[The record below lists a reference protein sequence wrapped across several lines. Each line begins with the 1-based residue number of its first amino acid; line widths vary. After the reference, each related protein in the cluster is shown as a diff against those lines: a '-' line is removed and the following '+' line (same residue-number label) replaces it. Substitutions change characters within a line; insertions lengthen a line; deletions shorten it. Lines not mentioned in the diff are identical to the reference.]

1 MKAGLQLKLAQHLTL
16 TPQLQQSIR
25 LLQLSTLELQ
35 QEIAAALAENPLL
48 ELGEADAG
56 DDGDSSLMVSL
67 DALAVA
73 PERDSVLDGSDV
85 LSAAPAA
92 LSANGDSAATAETQ
106 TGATDADGGVD
117 APGGNDAFEAGAFE
131 SGVSDD
137 GATATPSTATD
148 GGDSDQPGL
157 DFSEW
162 GSSGAGS
169 FDDDDESFE
178 SQRSAPESLTEHLRA
193 QAAFVD
199 AAPEVALLLRAM
211 IESLDDDGFL
221 GVTREDIEALLPHG
235 GDGDDS
241 GIGDALI
248 SEQDWQQALRLLQG
262 FDPAGVGARDL
273 RECLL
278 LQLATLRNNADVRLA
293 RRIVAEALDALGRRD
308 YVHIRKLFDIDDEDL
323 KAAHAVI
330 RSLTP
335 RPGAPF
341 ADVSSVQMIPDVIV
355 RRNKRRWLAELNPVA
370 VPRLSVNTVYAD
382 MLQRQ
387 KEGRSTPL
395 STQLQEARWL
405 VKNVAQRFDTI
416 LRVASEIVDRQQ
428 AFFDHGE
435 VAMRPLVL
443 REVADALGLHE
454 STVSRV
460 TTQKFLASTR
470 GSFELKYFFG
480 SHVATDAGGAASSTA
495 IRAMI
500 KSLIAEEDANEPL
513 TDSRIAELLGE
524 QGIIVAR
531 RTVAKYRELQNIAPV
546 NLRRRN

>member
-35 QEIAAALAENPLL
+35 QEIEVALAENPLL
-48 ELGEADAG
+48 ELAESDAP
-56 DDGDSSLMVSL
+56 DDRGAEDPIEVPDTVDVYACGVDRENL
-67 DALAVA
+67 
-73 PERDSVLDGSDV
+73 LDGSDSMTAYSQPEQSDAREIGQESPS
-85 LSAAPAA
+85 LNGGADGDGGHSDTTDFTAAASNEP
-92 LSANGDSAATAETQ
+92 TAESV
-106 TGATDADGGVD
+106 TGDGDGDFD
-117 APGGNDAFEAGAFE
+117 AP
-131 SGVSDD
+131 S
-137 GATATPSTATD
+137 
-148 GGDSDQPGL
+148 L
-157 DFSEW
+157 DFAEW
-162 GSSGAGS
+162 GSSGAGR

-178 SQRSAPESLTEHLRA
+178 SQRASPPSLREHLRA
-193 QAAFVD
+193 QLVLVKESAEILQLVH
-199 AAPEVALLLRAM
+199 AL
-211 IESLDDDGFL
+211 IDSLDEHGYLSVTKSDIDGLLAKSGSDDGIPDETWDTAL
-221 GVTREDIEALLPHG
+221 GI
-235 GDGDDS
+235 
-241 GIGDALI
+241 
-248 SEQDWQQALRLLQG
+248 LQCLE
-262 FDPAGVGARDL
+262 PAGVGASDL

-278 LQLATLRNNADVRLA
+278 LQLKQCPNNGDTKLA
-293 RRIVAEALDALGRRD
+293 RRIVSEALDHLGKRD
-308 YVHIRKLFDIDDEDL
+308 YTRIKKLFDIDDIDL
-323 KAAHAVI
+323 KDAHAVI
-330 RSLTP
+330 RTLTP

-341 ADVSSVQMIPDVIV
+341 ADISASLMVPDVIV
-355 RRNKRRWLAELNPVA
+355 RRNKRKWIAELNSVA
-370 VPRLSVNTVYAD
+370 VPRLAVNSVYAD
-382 MLQRQ
+382 MLHRE

-416 LRVASEIVDRQQ
+416 LRVSSEIVERQQ

-460 TTQKFLASTR
+460 TTQKYLSCMR

-500 KSLIAEEDANEPL
+500 KTLISEEDVNEPL
-513 TDSRIAELLGE
+513 TDSRIAEILGD

-546 NLRRRN
+546 NLRRRS

>member
-35 QEIAAALAENPLL
+35 QEIATALAENPLL
-48 ELGEADAG
+48 ELADAEGGGEEG
-56 DDGDSSLMVSL
+56 DGGDANLIVSL
-67 DALAVA
+67 DAMVPA
-73 PERDSVLDGSDV
+73 RDTEAVLDGSDV
-85 LSAAPAA
+85 MFDRESGIAAREDFAAGEGADSASAERTFDMNEPLATTPQGTEAPA
-92 LSANGDSAATAETQ
+92 SEGPSSDSGAAEY
-106 TGATDADGGVD
+106 D
-117 APGGNDAFEAGAFE
+117 E
-131 SGVSDD
+131 
-137 GATATPSTATD
+137 PS
-148 GGDSDQPGL
+148 L

-162 GSSGAGS
+162 GASGAGS
-169 FDDDDESFE
+169 FDDDDEAYE
-178 SQRSAPESLTEHLRA
+178 SQRASAESLVDHLRTQLALLDAPEETVQL
-193 QAAFVD
+193 V
-199 AAPEVALLLRAM
+199 RAM
-211 IESLDDDGFL
+211 IECLDDDGFL
-221 GVTREDIEALLPHG
+221 TATREDIESLLPH
-235 GDGDDS
+235 
-241 GIGDALI
+241 DAGEEII
-248 SEQDWQQALRLLQG
+248 SAALWDEALGALQSL
-262 FDPAGVGARDL
+262 DPVGVGARDL

-278 LQLATLRNNADVRLA
+278 LQLAAQRQNADVRLA
-293 RRIVAEALDALGRRD
+293 RRIVADALPLLGQRD
-308 YVHIRKLFDIDDEDL
+308 YVKIRKLFDIDEEDL
-323 KAAHAVI
+323 RAAHAVI

-341 ADVSSVQMIPDVIV
+341 ADVASVQMIPDVIV
-355 RRNKRRWLAELNPVA
+355 RRSKRRWIAELNPVA
-370 VPRLSVNTVYAD
+370 VPRLSVNAVYAE

-416 LRVASEIVDRQQ
+416 LRVSSEIVDRQQ

-460 TTQKFLASTR
+460 TTQKFLASPR

-500 KSLIAEEDANEPL
+500 KSLISEEDPTEPL

-531 RTVAKYRELQNIAPV
+531 RTVAKYRELQNIDPV
-546 NLRRRN
+546 NLRRRH

>member
-35 QEIAAALAENPLL
+35 QEIEVALAENPLL
-48 ELGEADAG
+48 ELAESDAP
-56 DDGDSSLMVSL
+56 DDRGAVDPIDVPDAVDVYASSVDREHL
-67 DALAVA
+67 
-73 PERDSVLDGSDV
+73 LDGSDAM
-85 LSAAPAA
+85 AAYSTPEQ
-92 LSANGDSAATAETQ
+92 LDRREL
-106 TGATDADGGVD
+106 GVD
-117 APGGNDAFEAGAFE
+117 AVDAPAM
-131 SGVSDD
+131 SGQSDIAD
-137 GATATPSTATD
+137 FTQTSAVETATESSGSGSDGEFDSPS
-148 GGDSDQPGL
+148 L
-157 DFSEW
+157 DFAEW

-169 FDDDDESFE
+169 FDDDDDSFE
-178 SQRSAPESLTEHLRA
+178 SQRASPPSLREHLRTQLVMVKESA
-193 QAAFVD
+193 GILQLVH
-199 AAPEVALLLRAM
+199 AL
-211 IESLDDDGFL
+211 IDSLDEHGYLSVTKSDIDDLLAKGGNDDGIADETWDTAL
-221 GVTREDIEALLPHG
+221 DI
-235 GDGDDS
+235 
-241 GIGDALI
+241 
-248 SEQDWQQALRLLQG
+248 LRSL
-262 FDPAGVGARDL
+262 DPAGVGAADL

-278 LQLATLRNNADVRLA
+278 LQLRNRPNNGDTKLA
-293 RRIVAEALDALGRRD
+293 RRIVSEALEHLGKRD
-308 YVHIRKLFDIDDEDL
+308 YARIKKLLDIDEIDL
-323 KAAHAVI
+323 KDAHAVI
-330 RSLTP
+330 RTLTP

-341 ADVSSVQMIPDVIV
+341 ADISASLMVPDVIV
-355 RRNKRRWLAELNPVA
+355 RRSKRKWIAELNSVA
-370 VPRLSVNTVYAD
+370 VPRLSVNSVYAD
-382 MLQRQ
+382 MLHRQ

-416 LRVASEIVDRQQ
+416 LRVSSEIVERQQ

-460 TTQKFLASTR
+460 TTQKYLSCMR

-500 KSLIAEEDANEPL
+500 KTLISEEDTNEPL
-513 TDSRIAELLGE
+513 TDSRIAELLGD

-546 NLRRRN
+546 NLRRRR

>member
-35 QEIAAALAENPLL
+35 QEIATALAENPLL
-48 ELGEADAG
+48 ELSDAEGGGEDGDHGDAG
-56 DDGDSSLMVSL
+56 LIVSL
-67 DALAVA
+67 DALAPA
-73 PERDSVLDGSDV
+73 RDAEAVLDGSDV
-85 LSAAPAA
+85 MIDREGGPAA
-92 LSANGDSAATAETQ
+92 TVREDFAAGEGADSASVERPFDSNEPPATTTQAAEASAPEAPSGEI
-106 TGATDADGGVD
+106 GAAEYD
-117 APGGNDAFEAGAFE
+117 E
-131 SGVSDD
+131 
-137 GATATPSTATD
+137 PS
-148 GGDSDQPGL
+148 L

-162 GSSGAGS
+162 GGGGAGS
-169 FDDDDESFE
+169 FDDDDEAYE
-178 SQRSAPESLTEHLRA
+178 SQRASAESLVDHLRTQLALLDAPEETVQL
-193 QAAFVD
+193 V
-199 AAPEVALLLRAM
+199 RAM
-211 IESLDDDGFL
+211 IECLDDDGFL
-221 GVTREDIEALLPHG
+221 TATREDIESLLPH
-235 GDGDDS
+235 
-241 GIGDALI
+241 DAGEEII
-248 SEQDWQQALRLLQG
+248 SAALWDEALGALQSL
-262 FDPAGVGARDL
+262 DPVGVGARDL

-278 LQLATLRNNADVRLA
+278 LQLAAQRQNADVRLA
-293 RRIVAEALDALGRRD
+293 RRIVADALPLLGQRD
-308 YVHIRKLFDIDDEDL
+308 YVKIRKLFDIDDEDL
-323 KAAHAVI
+323 RAAHAVI
-330 RSLTP
+330 RTLTP

-355 RRNKRRWLAELNPVA
+355 RRSKRRWIAELNPVA
-370 VPRLSVNTVYAD
+370 VPRLSVNAVYAD

-416 LRVASEIVDRQQ
+416 LRVSSEIVDRQQ

-460 TTQKFLASTR
+460 TTQKFLASPR

-500 KSLIAEEDANEPL
+500 KSLISEEDPTEPL

-531 RTVAKYRELQNIAPV
+531 RTVAKYRELQNIDPV
-546 NLRRRN
+546 NLRRRH

>member
-35 QEIAAALAENPLL
+35 QEIATALAENPLL
-48 ELGEADAG
+48 ELAEPEG
-56 DDGDSSLMVSL
+56 DEPGNAESIIESL
-67 DALAVA
+67 DALVEPADR
-73 PERDSVLDGSDV
+73 ELVLDGSDALTAYAAEEPASGTESVGGEPDVAV
-85 LSAAPAA
+85 L
-92 LSANGDSAATAETQ
+92 DSRIETPDWDSTTTVTAEP
-106 TGATDADGGVD
+106 DSDFD
-117 APGGNDAFEAGAFE
+117 AP
-131 SGVSDD
+131 S
-137 GATATPSTATD
+137 
-148 GGDSDQPGL
+148 L

-162 GSSGAGS
+162 GSTGAGS

-178 SQRSAPESLTEHLRA
+178 SQRATPVSLVEHLRS
-193 QAAFVD
+193 QLMLLKESPTVLQL
-199 AAPEVALLLRAM
+199 VRAL
-211 IESLDDDGFL
+211 IESLDENGFLSVAKEDIDALLTHDDSDADAIDDG
-221 GVTREDIEALLPHG
+221 
-235 GDGDDS
+235 
-241 GIGDALI
+241 
-248 SEQDWQQALRLLQG
+248 DWQAAIRALQSL
-262 FDPAGVGARDL
+262 DPPGVGASDL

-278 LQLATLRNNADVRLA
+278 LQLAVLPNNAPTRLA
-293 RRIVAEALDALGRRD
+293 RRVVGEALEHLGRRD
-308 YVHIRKLFDIDDEDL
+308 YLRIRKLLDIDETEL

-330 RSLTP
+330 RTLTP
-335 RPGAPF
+335 HPGAPF
-341 ADVSSVQMIPDVIV
+341 ADVTASQMVPDVIV
-355 RRNKRRWLAELNPVA
+355 RRNKRRWVAELNPVA
-370 VPRLSVNTVYAD
+370 VPRLTVNSVYAD

-416 LRVASEIVDRQQ
+416 LRVSSEIVERQQ

-460 TTQKFLASTR
+460 TTQKYLSSLR

-500 KSLIAEEDANEPL
+500 KTLISEEDTLEPL

-546 NLRRRN
+546 NLRRRS

>member
-35 QEIAAALAENPLL
+35 QEIATALAENPLL
-48 ELGEADAG
+48 ELAEPEPGEEATQIE
-56 DDGDSSLMVSL
+56 V
-67 DALAVA
+67 LASA
-73 PERDSVLDGSDV
+73 IELPEARERLLDGSDDFDAFAASDAV
-85 LSAAPAA
+85 PDSFTADALQPGSA
-92 LSANGDSAATAETQ
+92 SVDSAVENVTPL
-106 TGATDADGGVD
+106 DANDAGGDFD
-117 APGGNDAFEAGAFE
+117 AP
-131 SGVSDD
+131 S
-137 GATATPSTATD
+137 
-148 GGDSDQPGL
+148 L
-157 DFSEW
+157 DLSEW

-169 FDDDDESFE
+169 FEDDDESFE
-178 SQRSAPESLTEHLRA
+178 SQRATPVSLVEHLRS
-193 QAAFVD
+193 QLAFVD
-199 AAPEVALLLRAM
+199 ESPEVTQLVRALV
-211 IESLDDDGFL
+211 ESVDENGFL
-221 GVTREDIEALLPHG
+221 SVSKEDI
-235 GDGDDS
+235 
-241 GIGDALI
+241 DALI
-248 SEQDWQQALRLLQG
+248 MQGGDDAEPIEDADWAAALVVLQG
-262 FDPAGVGARDL
+262 FDPPGVGASDL

-278 LQLATLRNNADVRLA
+278 LQLNVKRNNADVRLA
-293 RRIVAEALDALGRRD
+293 RRIVSDALEHLGKRD
-308 YVHIRKLFDIDDEDL
+308 YARIKKLFDIDDVEL
-323 KAAHAVI
+323 KAAHTVI
-330 RSLTP
+330 KTLTP

-341 ADVSSVQMIPDVIV
+341 ADVSASQMVPDVTV
-355 RRNKRRWLAELNPVA
+355 RRSKRRWVAELNPIA
-370 VPRLSVNTVYAD
+370 VPRLSVNAVYAD
-382 MLQRQ
+382 MLQRE

-416 LRVASEIVDRQQ
+416 LRVSSEIVERQQ

-443 REVADALGLHE
+443 REVADVLGLHE

-460 TTQKFLASTR
+460 TTQKYLSSMR

-500 KSLIAEEDANEPL
+500 KTLISEEDTNEPL

-546 NLRRRN
+546 NLRRRG

>member
-1 MKAGLQLKLAQHLTL
+1 VKAGLQLKLAQHLTL

-35 QEIAAALAENPLL
+35 QEIETALAENPLL
-48 ELGEADAG
+48 ELAEPEAQEDRAE
-56 DDGDSSLMVSL
+56 VSEDL
-67 DALAVA
+67 FASAVDR
-73 PERDSVLDGSDV
+73 EQLLDGSDSV
-85 LSAAPAA
+85 TAFAEVEQLAGDPLTRSGDDFAAAPESLNGSADSFDSGAA
-92 LSANGDSAATAETQ
+92 ESGTAVAD
-106 TGATDADGGVD
+106 GDADYE
-117 APGGNDAFEAGAFE
+117 AP
-131 SGVSDD
+131 
-137 GATATPSTATD
+137 T
-148 GGDSDQPGL
+148 L
-157 DFSEW
+157 DVGEW
-162 GSSGAGS
+162 GSGASGS

-178 SQRSAPESLTEHLRA
+178 SQRGSPPSLREHLRS
-193 QAAFVD
+193 QLVLVKESR
-199 AAPEVALLLRAM
+199 EVLQLVLAL
-211 IESLDDDGFL
+211 IDSLDDNGFL
-221 GVTREDIEALLPHG
+221 TATKADIEGLLTSDIEGEPPTIA
-235 GDGDDS
+235 DD
-241 GIGDALI
+241 L
-248 SEQDWQQALRLLQG
+248 WKCALRTLQEL
-262 FDPAGVGARDL
+262 DPPGVGACDL

-278 LQLATLRNNADVRLA
+278 LQIDERPNKPEVRLA
-293 RRIVAEALDALGRRD
+293 RRIVAEALDHLGRRD
-308 YVHIRKLFDIDDEDL
+308 YLRIKKLFDIDDSEL

-330 RSLTP
+330 RTLTP
-335 RPGAPF
+335 RPAAAF
-341 ADVSSVQMIPDVIV
+341 ADVSASQMVPDVVV
-355 RRNKRRWLAELNPVA
+355 RRSKRRWVAELNPVA
-370 VPRLSVNTVYAD
+370 VPRLSVNSVYAD

-416 LRVASEIVDRQQ
+416 LRVASEIVERQQ

-460 TTQKFLASTR
+460 TTQKYLSSTR

-500 KSLIAEEDANEPL
+500 KTLIAEEDQNEPL

-546 NLRRRN
+546 NLRRRG